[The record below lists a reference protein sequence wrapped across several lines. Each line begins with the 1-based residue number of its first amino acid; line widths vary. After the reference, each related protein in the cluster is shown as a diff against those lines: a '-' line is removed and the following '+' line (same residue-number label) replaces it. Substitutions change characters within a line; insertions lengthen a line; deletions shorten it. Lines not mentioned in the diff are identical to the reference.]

1 MLSDFEDAGPQ
12 ALAAYQAAGLPGSIK
27 ALRAD
32 PGTLHA
38 WTRFK
43 SQYLVDFTQTLADR
57 VRAIRGPQ
65 IKTARNIFA
74 EPLLNPESETWF
86 HQSLDDFLSDNDW
99 TAPMPSPWMEDV
111 PKEGADPWQDRRV
124 DSVD

>member
-38 WTRFK
+38 WTRLK
-43 SQYLVDFTQTLADR
+43 SQYLVDFTTKLADR

-65 IKTARNIFA
+65 IKPARNIFA
-74 EPLLNPESETWF
+74 EHIGSASCRE
-86 HQSLDDFLSDNDW
+86 
-99 TAPMPSPWMEDV
+99 
-111 PKEGADPWQDRRV
+111 RV
-124 DSVD
+124 CQYVKISVAATHYKQN

>member
-43 SQYLVDFTQTLADR
+43 SQYLVDFTLKLADR

-74 EPLLNPESETWF
+74 EPILNPESEAWF
-86 HQSLDDFLSDNDW
+86 AQNLDDFLSAYEW
-99 TAPMPSPWMEDV
+99 RSE
-111 PKEGADPWQDRRV
+111 ERRV
-124 DSVD
+124 GKECVRTWRSWWATVP